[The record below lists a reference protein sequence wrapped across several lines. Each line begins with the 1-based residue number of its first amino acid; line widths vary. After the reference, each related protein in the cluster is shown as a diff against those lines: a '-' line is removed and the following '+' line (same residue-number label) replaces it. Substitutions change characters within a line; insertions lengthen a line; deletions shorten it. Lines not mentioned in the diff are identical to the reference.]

1 MTTHEALIVAQGPRP
16 GTIKKP
22 DGSVATIPAGWGLLE
37 PGDATL
43 TRRVKAAGPSWTVQ
57 SKKGRKVFSHGV
69 WAPQEHIDAER
80 AKIDAER
87 ADPAYAKRLDGDRAR
102 RAKKQEAYVE
112 DFYQAVLDFLNFHA
126 RYEALG
132 QLMAK
137 AISDHATPVGSG
149 TVARTERIPI
159 EERAQSATIAWM
171 RHQTTA
177 YDRMS
182 IPRVKGMRRQVRRQL
197 AQRSRELLTAY
208 RSGADRDP
216 LSCPL
221 YKALNQL
228 EPAQP
233 PSPAPKSQA
242 APSPR
247 ATAATPAPAPAP
259 TAPKPPAVDASAPAA
274 SASQPK
280 PAPRAAASRSSASS
294 SRRASSSRQGSLPL
308 GDTPVSKAAA
318 AAAAAR
324 AARAAAKAAAAKPAS
339 AASRGEGGDGLG
351 EP

>member
-1 MTTHEALIVAQGPRP
+1 MTTQEALIVAQGPRP
-16 GTIKKP
+16 GTVKKP
-22 DGSVATIPAGWGLLE
+22 DGSVATLPADWGILE

-69 WAPQEHIDAER
+69 WAPQANIDAER
-80 AKIDAER
+80 AKLEIER
-87 ADPAYAKRLDGDRAR
+87 AKPAYTKRLEGDRAR

-112 DFYQAVLDFLNFHA
+112 DFYQAVLDFLAFHT
-126 RYEALG
+126 RYDDLG

-137 AISDHATPVGSG
+137 AISEHATPVGSG

-221 YKALNQL
+221 YKALNKL
-228 EPAQP
+228 E
-233 PSPAPKSQA
+233 A
-242 APSPR
+242 APVSAPVVTHDQ
-247 ATAATPAPAPAP
+247 APEPAPAVTAAPAP
-259 TAPKPPAVDASAPAA
+259 VAPVSAPKPTSKPTPKDASHTRP
-274 SASQPK
+274 
-280 PAPRAAASRSSASS
+280 SASS
-294 SRRASSSRQGSLPL
+294 RRPSRQTSLPL
-308 GDTPVSKAAA
+308 GETPVSKAAA

-324 AARAAAKAAAAKPAS
+324 AARAAAKAAAARPAKPS
-339 AASRGEGGDGLG
+339 GSE